1 MTASAGVEPSTA
13 PRSVVV
19 TGAACG
25 IGRATCG
32 VLVDAGWQVV
42 GVDIDEA
49 GLRST
54 AAEVGSDRLQTL
66 VADVTRVDDMERAAD
81 SAEARAPLRGWV
93 NNAASF
99 AASSLHDES
108 VAAIR
113 PVLEVNLYGAINGAA
128 VAIRRF
134 LAGGRP
140 GSIVNISSIEAI
152 QPDPGYV
159 GYSVSKA
166 ALEALARS
174 IAVEY
179 GPAGIRS
186 NAIAP
191 GKVRGQ
197 RDAPGLASLP
207 PEEAEARWRAVE
219 ASHALDRVG
228 EPDEVAAAIAFL
240 LDDSSSFITGTVL
253 AVDGGRA
260 VIPHR
265 AEPSPRS

>member
-1 MTASAGVEPSTA
+1 MQVATRPAGRDGVGGRGTVQCD
-13 PRSVVV
+13 SVLVV

-32 VLVDAGWQVV
+32 VLVDAGWHVV

-54 AAEVGSDRLQTL
+54 AAEVGDDRLQTL
-66 VADVTRVDDMERAAD
+66 VADVTRVDDLERAAD
-81 SAEARAPLRGWV
+81 AAEARAPLRGWV

-113 PVLEVNLYGAINGAA
+113 PVLEVNLHGAISGAA

-140 GSIVNISSIEAI
+140 GSIVNVSSIEAI

-159 GYSVSKA
+159 GYSIRRPRWK
-166 ALEALARS
+166 RS
-174 IAVEY
+174 RVDRHRVRTSRHPRQRDHPADP
-179 GPAGIRS
+179 GPARRALVGE
-186 NAIAP
+186 P
-191 GKVRGQ
+191 
-197 RDAPGLASLP
+197 P

-219 ASHALDRVG
+219 ASHALIESASPTRLRRRSRSCSTI
-228 EPDEVAAAIAFL
+228 PRPSSPAPCSQSTAA
-240 LDDSSSFITGTVL
+240 G
-253 AVDGGRA
+253 
-260 VIPHR
+260 P
-265 AEPSPRS
+265 